1 MVTVNKNYADIQNR
15 CGMCGDLIVGKIN
28 DLFGIKLCSECY
40 KGEFN
45 NVIRKTRL
53 KSDKKPNTVKETI
66 ELLGMHAKRKCRRI
80 ESLLLEIQE
89 RASNINN
96 DECVNE
102 LGKIN
107 DKLTKIEKK
116 LGKILEY

>member
-1 MVTVNKNYADIQNR
+1 
-15 CGMCGDLIVGKIN
+15 MCGDLIVGKIN

-66 ELLGMHAKRKCRRI
+66 GLLGLQAKRKCERI
-80 ESLLLEIQE
+80 ETLILEIQE